1 MSRYQKHII
10 KLGDTMQA
18 IATLY
23 MGDASLWIDLAKAN
37 GLNYPYIVDTV
48 EKKQEDP
55 MHLVTFGD
63 TIIIPLE
70 TTLADEGMKNTS
82 QKEQDL
88 IAKIAL
94 GQDLSAIDFPGYYNK
109 YGGSNH
115 ILQLS
120 SNNQGDLSIVSGIEN
135 VKQSIIA
142 RILTPKGSLPLHP
155 NYGSL
160 VAQLFGRATAPTA
173 QEINNEISKC
183 ILSDSRISGA
193 QLSSYTLEATNYTSN
208 WNVSLESMEAQF
220 SFVAEHDSSGNFT
233 IY

>member
-18 IATLY
+18 LATLY
-23 MGDASLWIDLAKAN
+23 LGDASLWIDLAKAN

-48 EKKQEDP
+48 KRKQEDP
-55 MHLVTFGD
+55 MHLVTLGD
-63 TIIIPLE
+63 TIIIPVE

-82 QKEQDL
+82 QQEQDL

-94 GQDLSAIDFPGYYNK
+94 GQDLNAVAFPSYYNK
-109 YGGSNH
+109 YGGANH

-120 SNNQGDLSIVSGIEN
+120 SNNQGDLSIVSGIN
-135 VKQSIIA
+135 NMKQSIIT

-155 NYGSL
+155 TYGSNI
-160 VAQLFGRATAPTA
+160 AKMFGRATAPTA

-183 ILSDSRISGA
+183 ILSDSRISNV
-193 QLSSYTLEATNYTSN
+193 QLNTYTLDATEYSSS
-208 WNVSLESMEAQF
+208 WSVALESMEEQF
-220 SFVAEHDSSGNFT
+220 SFVAERDSSGNFT